1 MDLTKSGT
9 LTEVETAETPATE
22 APSESPEVTR
32 LVELAKAGDPEAF
45 AGLMH
50 LYERRVIGLGVQ
62 MGLSQDDAMDACQD
76 AFVKVFRYIGR
87 FQSGRAFFKWLYRIA
102 IHSIYDQ
109 MRRTRG
115 DPVVSMEELEPSQVG
130 QVKSEEPGPLERVE
144 TARMAELLRKS
155 LACLSRKERIVFV
168 LRDLQQLDTGEIG
181 AILRIS
187 PITIRRHSMSA
198 RHKLRQRIFGPQ
210 D

>member
-9 LTEVETAETPATE
+9 LTEMETAETPASE

-32 LVELAKAGDPEAF
+32 LVDLAKSGDHEAF
-45 AGLMH
+45 ARLMH

-87 FQSGRAFFKWLYRIA
+87 FQSGRAFFKWLFRIA

-115 DPVVSMEELEPSQVG
+115 EPVVSMEDLESAEVG
-130 QVKSEEPGPLERVE
+130 QVRSEEPGPLEQVE
-144 TARMAELLRKS
+144 TARMTA
-155 LACLSRKERIVFV
+155 
-168 LRDLQQLDTGEIG
+168 Q
-181 AILRIS
+181 
-187 PITIRRHSMSA
+187 
-198 RHKLRQRIFGPQ
+198 
-210 D
+210 

>member
-1 MDLTKSGT
+1 MDLLKEGT
-9 LTEVETAETPATE
+9 LTDVEAADVPAAE
-22 APSESPEVTR
+22 APTESPEVTR
-32 LVELAKAGDPEAF
+32 LVDLAKGGDPEAF
-45 AGLMH
+45 AGLMR

-76 AFVKVFRYIGR
+76 SFVKVFRYIGR

-115 DPVVSMEELEPSQVG
+115 EPVVSLEELEPSQVG
-130 QVKSEEPGPLERVE
+130 QVKSEEPGPLEQVE
-144 TARMAELLRKS
+144 TAGMAALVRKS
-155 LACLSRKERIVFV
+155 LDCLSRKERIVFV
-168 LRDLQQLDTGEIG
+168 LRDLQQLDTAEIG
-181 AILRIS
+181 TILGIS
-187 PITIRRHSMSA
+187 QVTIRRHCMSA
-198 RHKLRQRIFGPQ
+198 RHKLRDRIFGRH

>member
-1 MDLTKSGT
+1 MDLLKEGT
-9 LTEVETAETPATE
+9 LTDVEAADVPAAE
-22 APSESPEVTR
+22 APAESPEVTR
-32 LVELAKAGDPEAF
+32 LVELAKGGDPEAF
-45 AGLMH
+45 AGLMR

-76 AFVKVFRYIGR
+76 SFVKVFRYIGR

-115 DPVVSMEELEPSQVG
+115 EPVVSMEELESSLVS
-130 QVKSEEPGPLERVE
+130 QVKSDEPGPFEQVE
-144 TARMAELLRKS
+144 AARTAALLRKS
-155 LACLSRKERIVFV
+155 LDCLSRKERIVFV
-168 LRDLQQLDTGEIG
+168 LRDLQQLDSAEIG

-187 PITIRRHSMSA
+187 QITIRRHCMSA
-198 RHKLRQRIFGPQ
+198 RHKLRERIFGRRG
-210 D
+210 

>member
-1 MDLTKSGT
+1 MDLLKEGT
-9 LTEVETAETPATE
+9 LTDVEAADVPAAE
-22 APSESPEVTR
+22 APAESPEVTR
-32 LVELAKAGDPEAF
+32 LVDLAKGGDPEAF
-45 AGLMH
+45 AGLMR

-76 AFVKVFRYIGR
+76 SFVKVFRYIGR

-115 DPVVSMEELEPSQVG
+115 EPVVSLEELEPSQVG
-130 QVKSEEPGPLERVE
+130 QVKSEEPGPLEQVE
-144 TARMAELLRKS
+144 TAGMAALVRKS
-155 LACLSRKERIVFV
+155 LDCLSRKERIVFV
-168 LRDLQQLDTGEIG
+168 LRDLQQLDTAEIG
-181 AILRIS
+181 TILGIS
-187 PITIRRHSMSA
+187 QVTIRRHCMSA
-198 RHKLRQRIFGPQ
+198 RHKLRDRIFGRH